1 MQISSYRHLATRHI
15 STSAAADPRLYLW
28 FVFILSKK
36 FANVQLQFYM

>member
-15 STSAAADPRLYLW
+15 PTSAAADPELYLW